1 MTCPQQSSRRYTI
14 LNLYYT
20 DPNLISCYIVISGL
34 TGFLLNSLFDF
45 DCCTLVSKFP
55 IFKMYIFDEV
65 HDYVASIGLQSCV
78 DSF

>member
-1 MTCPQQSSRRYTI
+1 MTCPQQSSGPYTI

-55 IFKMYIFDEV
+55 IF
-65 HDYVASIGLQSCV
+65 
-78 DSF
+78 